1 MNDQFEDRELLRRIA
16 ALPREIRPRLD
27 PWPAIAARL
36 DEPLSGSQAGRG
48 GRRWMMQAAA
58 ASVLLAL
65 VAGLLLGPRL
75 ADRPAPGSGNGN
87 VIGLGM
93 DSARADREVP
103 RLPANLAASEAEY
116 QAAFREFITVGQARS
131 NLSQQTIAQIETG
144 WADLRAAENA
154 LEAALAA
161 NPDDRFLNNRMFEL
175 RARQLGFL
183 QELAYLDQSNRR
195 LTI

>member
-1 MNDQFEDRELLRRIA
+1 MNNRVDERELLRRIA
-16 ALPREIRPRLD
+16 ALPREVRPRRD

-36 DEPLSGSQAGRG
+36 DEPRNEYLAGRP
-48 GRRWMMQAAA
+48 GRRWVMQAAA
-58 ASVLLAL
+58 AAVLLAL
-65 VAGLLLGPRL
+65 VVGLLLGPRL
-75 ADRPAPGSGNGN
+75 TDGPVPGSGNG
-87 VIGLGM
+87 VKV
-93 DSARADREVP
+93 DSAAADQGVP
-103 RLPANLAASEAEY
+103 PLPSNLAASEAEY
-116 QAAFREFITVGQARS
+116 RAAFREFITVGEARS
-131 NLSQQTIAQIETG
+131 NLSQQTVAMIETG

-161 NPDDRFLNNRMFEL
+161 NPDDRFLNKRMLEL

>member
-1 MNDQFEDRELLRRIA
+1 
-16 ALPREIRPRLD
+16 
-27 PWPAIAARL
+27 
-36 DEPLSGSQAGRG
+36 
-48 GRRWMMQAAA
+48 
-58 ASVLLAL
+58 VLLAL

-75 ADRPAPGSGNGN
+75 ADRPGPESGNGN
-87 VIGLGM
+87 GIGIGM